1 MANEFL
7 GRGWRF
13 PLLPDDT
20 GSLGWCEGQANVEQS
35 LRILLLT
42 AVGERV
48 MRPTFGTEAPQLVF
62 APGSDQYL
70 RRLEQSIQ
78 DAVRDFEPRVD
89 LIEVRAE
96 PEVADPGTTPEASA
110 SGRAE
115 ARVTVSISYKVRRTN
130 SRFNLV
136 FPFYLASVE
145 IV

>member
-20 GSLGWCEGQANVEQS
+20 GSLAWCEGQANVEQS

-70 RRLEQSIQ
+70 RRLEQSIR
-78 DAVRDFEPRVD
+78 DALRDFEPRVD
-89 LIEVRAE
+89 VDEVLAETEVAE
-96 PEVADPGTTPEASA
+96 PGTMRQASA

-115 ARVTVSISYKVRRTN
+115 ARVTVSLSYKVRRTN

-136 FPFYLASVE
+136 FPFYLASAE